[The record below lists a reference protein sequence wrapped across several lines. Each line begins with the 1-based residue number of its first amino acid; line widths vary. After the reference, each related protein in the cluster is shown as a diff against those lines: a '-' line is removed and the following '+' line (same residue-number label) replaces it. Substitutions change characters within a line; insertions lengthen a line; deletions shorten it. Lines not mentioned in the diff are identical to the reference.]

1 MNGYARPRN
10 GDGVSILAPRTTRLS
25 GQVVDRR
32 RDALTIRV
40 DHDTLRE
47 PFRFVPGTQVAVEWR
62 ERRTVMQASATVESA
77 ASYPVAVLEVEL
89 VGAPSPVERRHD
101 RRFPVALPLSA
112 WSPAQPTRR
121 HSGNTVDL
129 SLNGALVSLPE
140 LSPTAATVELQIEL
154 PDGTVSASG
163 SVRWRAQPGLV
174 GVRFERMSLDHRA
187 QLADYLPR

>member
-1 MNGYARPRN
+1 MNGYAHPRN

-32 RDALTIRV
+32 HDVLTIRL
-40 DHDTLRE
+40 DQAALPGFHFD
-47 PFRFVPGTQVAVEWR
+47 PGTQVAVEWS

-77 ASYPVAVLEVEL
+77 ASDPVAVLEVEL
-89 VGAPSPVERRHD
+89 VGAPSRVERRHD

-129 SLNGALVSLPE
+129 SSNGALVSLPE
-140 LSPTAATVELQIEL
+140 LSPLAATVELQVEL
-154 PDGTVSASG
+154 PDGAVSASA
-163 SVRWRAQPGLV
+163 SVRWRTEPGLV
-174 GVRFERMSLDHRA
+174 GLRFERMSLEHQA